1 MMLSR
6 AIRKIGEGKRLS
18 PEDALLLFKS
28 DDIFMLG
35 RLAAKAAEK
44 KNGDRVYY
52 VRNIHVNPTNICVN
66 RCRFCAFSRSKGE
79 PGAYELTIHEILEKL
94 REKAPY
100 FDEIHIVGGLHP
112 DWPFEHYTKMLKAIK
127 KEFPYA
133 FIKAFTAAEIDYMQK
148 ISGLSMKEV
157 LIKLRAAGLDLMPGG
172 GAEIFDPAVRGRLCP
187 EKLSGR
193 RWLEVI
199 REVHRAGIKTNATML
214 YGHIEEYRHRVDHL
228 AKIRALQD
236 ESLQGKKGGFQ
247 AFIPLPYQP
256 KTEIGG
262 SAPSGLEDLK
272 CIALS
277 RLFLDNIPHIKAYWV
292 MLGEKLSQA
301 ALLFGADDLEGTVM
315 EEKIAHMAGA
325 GTKEAMTEEELKHL
339 IRKAGKTPVRRDS
352 FYRKID
358 EAAQKR
364 SA

>member
-1 MMLSR
+1 MLSR
-6 AIRKIGEGKRLS
+6 AFRKIGEGKRLS

-44 KNGDRVYY
+44 KNGDRVFY
-52 VRNIHVNPTNICVN
+52 VRNIHINPTNICVN

-79 PGAYELTIHEILEKL
+79 TGAYELTIEEILEKL
-94 REKAPY
+94 EAKAPY

-112 DWPFEHYTKMLKAIK
+112 DWPFEHYLDMLAAIK

-133 FIKAFTAAEIDYMQK
+133 SIKAFTAAEIDYMQK
-148 ISGLSMKEV
+148 ISGLGMEEV
-157 LIKLRAAGLDLMPGG
+157 LNKLKEAGLGLMPGG
-172 GAEIFDPAVRGRLCP
+172 GAEIFDPEVRDKLCP
-187 EKLSGR
+187 EKLSGDK
-193 RWLEVI
+193 WLEVMQ
-199 REVHRAGIKTNATML
+199 EVHRAGLKTNATML
-214 YGHIEEYRHRVDHL
+214 YGHIEDYRHRVDHL
-228 AKIRALQD
+228 ARIRELQD
-236 ESLQGKKGGFQ
+236 RTGGFQ

-262 SAPSGLEDLK
+262 TPPSGIEDLK
-272 CIALS
+272 CIAIS
-277 RLFLDNIPHIKAYWV
+277 RLFLDNIIHIKAYWV
-292 MLGEKLSQA
+292 MLGEKLSQL

-325 GTKEAMTEEELKHL
+325 GSKEGMTEEELKHL
-339 IRKAGKTPVRRDS
+339 IRKTGKIPVKRDS
-352 FYRKID
+352 FYRNLNEDK
-358 EAAQKR
+358 QKR